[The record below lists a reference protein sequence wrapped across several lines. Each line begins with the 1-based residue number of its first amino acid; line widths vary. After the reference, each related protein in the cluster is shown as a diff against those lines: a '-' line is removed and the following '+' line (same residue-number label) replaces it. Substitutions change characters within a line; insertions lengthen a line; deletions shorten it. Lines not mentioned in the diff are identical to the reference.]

1 MTLAVGAAV
10 LVAFTGLSAAQE
22 RKAGK
27 EQQDLKAWEKPAE
40 KPTQG
45 KLPFVGK
52 QQLMTGKVTQVNPT
66 ANTFTVMANGQMVTF
81 NGANLNALPKVGEII
96 DITYTQTPGGP
107 MSATTINNSKSNNL

>member
-1 MTLAVGAAV
+1 MKKLLILALGVVV
-10 LVAFTGLSAAQE
+10 LAAFTSLSAAQQQE
-22 RKAGK
+22 R
-27 EQQDLKAWEKPAE
+27 KAWEKPAE

-66 ANTFTVMANGQMVTF
+66 THTFTVMANGQMVTF
-81 NGANLNALPKVGEII
+81 NAAKLPALPKIGEII

-107 MSATTINNSKSNNL
+107 MQATTINNSKSNTY